1 MLTRSRRFALIV
13 LAATTCPAAATAQVR
28 NLTEAW
34 RPDQSFQVY
43 AVTINYPK
51 PFDRPYTLYGV
62 YLGHGAVLTAAHVV
76 GRRDL
81 LVNPIIGIAA
91 HDLSAKVL

>member
-1 MLTRSRRFALIV
+1 MPSLSGAWHPDEAL
-13 LAATTCPAAATAQVR
+13 
-28 NLTEAW
+28 E
-34 RPDQSFQVY
+34 VY
-43 AVTINYPK
+43 AVSINYPK

-81 LVNPIIGIAA
+81 LVNPMVRVAA
-91 HDLSAKVL
+91 HDVSAKVLRKGSFEQNDLALLFVDEHACLSS